1 MVPGFSQPPA
11 QGQEVED
18 AERFLLG
25 HNVLSQQEAREHHQ
39 YFLSV
44 YSLKNGCIVCQV
56 QTLVHQARQSKTAH
70 GLPDYHDRTKMV
82 SLFALLSGMLALMS
96 APPPGS
102 NDSYASSNHAPY
114 LRAAS
119 AHIPGNNAG

>member
-1 MVPGFSQPPA
+1 M
-11 QGQEVED
+11 ED

-44 YSLKNGCIVCQV
+44 YSLINGCIVCQV

-70 GLPDYHDRTKMV
+70 GLPDYHDRTKMA
-82 SLFALLSGMLALMS
+82 LFICSS
-96 APPPGS
+96 QR
-102 NDSYASSNHAPY
+102 YASPY
-114 LRAAS
+114 VSSTSWLKRL
-119 AHIPGNNAG
+119 ICQQ